1 MQLEVGTL
9 LKSVWGYDQTNVDYY
24 VVTAKNGSTMNTIRA
39 IEAEMFYDSSHC
51 DMVGTCRPSNPPR
64 LKPNE
69 KPIRCKP
76 NKDGYIRLTSYSYA
90 RPCQPD
96 DVSRWSSYA

>member
-1 MQLEVGTL
+1 MQLEPGTI

-24 VVTAKNGSTMNTIRA
+24 VVTAKNGSTMNTIQA
-39 IEAEMFYDSSHC
+39 IESEITVSGYDC
-51 DMVGTCRPSNPPR
+51 MVGTCRPSDPPQP
-64 LKPNE
+64 KPGE

-76 NKDGYIRLTSYSYA
+76 HKDGHVRLTSYSYA
-90 RPCQPD
+90 SPYQPA